1 VYCGAL
7 GAGVRAVGRPPCS
20 RAPCRIV
27 VALSAPAAAM
37 GTKRRRYAEDV
48 CHLPHTSTSGT
59 RQSGSQHVRAR
70 RVWPHMRSAR
80 CRHAWCHALLSGVRE
95 ASMVHYAAP
104 HLQSPRLVVEFDG
117 CTCAN
122 HRASDRELQ
131 SCCQPVCRHAGRC
144 TRAHAGMSAAT
155 KQELGVEP
163 LVGCMQRAFK
173 VLRASWWT

>member
-1 VYCGAL
+1 MYCGAL

-70 RVWPHMRSAR
+70 RLWPHMRSAR

-144 TRAHAGMSAAT
+144 TRAQTKRAHSSAGMRAA
-155 KQELGVEP
+155 P
-163 LVGCMQRAFK
+163 NDPSR
-173 VLRASWWT
+173 SWA

>member
-1 VYCGAL
+1 MYCGAL

-122 HRASDRELQ
+122 HRA
-131 SCCQPVCRHAGRC
+131 PTVTTGGGGVKAGSPLIVTPPAVSR
-144 TRAHAGMSAAT
+144 TRSHLSPLCV
-155 KQELGVEP
+155 LGGK
-163 LVGCMQRAFK
+163 LN
-173 VLRASWWT
+173 